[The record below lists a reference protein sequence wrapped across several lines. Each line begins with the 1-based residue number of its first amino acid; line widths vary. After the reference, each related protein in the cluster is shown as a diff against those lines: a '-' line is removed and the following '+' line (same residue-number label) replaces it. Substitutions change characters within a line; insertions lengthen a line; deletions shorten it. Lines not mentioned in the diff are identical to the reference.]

1 MNGKTFHRILS
12 LILIIGLAMAAYK
25 YLEWNLMV
33 KAWKTFTWKSII
45 WLLLLPAAYLVLK
58 AWRFVLLM
66 RSVEGEI
73 PASTLLRGYIAS
85 QSASLLPGGFAARSA
100 ILAQAGVPPEQSVG
114 PVLINSGLDQFVLLT
129 AGIVLAYW
137 YKDIRVAALVLTLLL
152 VALIMILS
160 FETSRT
166 WVAGML
172 EKAAKK
178 FDKLEKMKEFEKA
191 CVSMLNLRLF
201 VSTLALSIVASAAS
215 YVILCIVVGA
225 LGFKVEYWPLAA
237 AFVIPT
243 LLGRL
248 SPLPAGAGVTEA
260 GMVAFVAA
268 QTSMSVNEAA
278 AATTLMRIFDV
289 VVPALYGAVVYAF
302 FWDGEKEPALE
313 TENETSESGDVA
325 PALP

>member
-1 MNGKTFHRILS
+1 MSGKNFHRILS
-12 LILIIGLAMAAYK
+12 LILIIGLVMAGYK
-25 YLEWNLMV
+25 YLDWHLMV
-33 KAWKTFTWKSII
+33 KAWATFSWTSTI
-45 WLLLLPAAYLVLK
+45 WLLLLPAGYLALK

-66 RSVEGEI
+66 RSVEDI
-73 PASTLLRGYIAS
+73 PVSTLMRGYAAS

-100 ILAQAGVPPEQSVG
+100 ILAQAGVPAEQSVG
-114 PVLINSGLDQFVLLT
+114 PVLVNSGMDQFVLLT
-129 AGIVLAYW
+129 AGIFLAYW
-137 YKDIRVAALVLTLLL
+137 YEDIRIAALVLTVIL
-152 VALIMILS
+152 VALVTILC
-160 FETSRT
+160 FESSRS
-166 WVAGML
+166 WVTGLL

-178 FDKLEKMKEFEKA
+178 FNKLEKMKEFEKA
-191 CVSMLNLRLF
+191 CVSMMNLRLF
-201 VSTLALSIVASAAS
+201 VSALALSVVASAAS

-289 VVPALYGAVVYAF
+289 VVPALYGGIIYAF
-302 FWDGEKEPALE
+302 FWSGDKEPAHDS
-313 TENETSESGDVA
+313 ENETGEATEVA
-325 PALP
+325 PAIP